1 MRERDVVKDLVCDI
15 MKLLGYQNWLGFIV
29 AAIDKV
35 PDKDIYTIYNR
46 IKEVR

>member
-1 MRERDVVKDLVCDI
+1 MRERDVVKDLVCDV
-15 MKLLGYQNWLGFIV
+15 MKTLGYYNWLGFIV

-35 PDKDIYTIYNR
+35 PDKDVLAIYNR